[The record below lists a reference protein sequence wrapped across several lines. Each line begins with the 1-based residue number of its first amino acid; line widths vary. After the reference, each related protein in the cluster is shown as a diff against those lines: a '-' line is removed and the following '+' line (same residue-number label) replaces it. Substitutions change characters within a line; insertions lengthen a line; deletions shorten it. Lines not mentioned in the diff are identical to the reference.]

1 MSHEVTASLMQAV
14 RESIERV
21 QSSTAFVPDDR
32 TLTRAL
38 AHLWSAYDEL
48 ELFARDRLSPVRT
61 CP

>member
-1 MSHEVTASLMQAV
+1 MGHKMTAELMRAV

-21 QSSTAFVPDDR
+21 QSSTAIVPEDR

-48 ELFARDRLSPVRT
+48 ELFARDRLSAG
-61 CP
+61 